1 MDTLTFLNKVLPDQG
16 VYVGAQLT
24 SFGMRHQFF
33 DTTDD
38 FAQWALAT
46 SAKGGNVYYTV
57 SSMLDPSERSQANT
71 RVTKLVAFDVDCGP
85 KKPYPSWREGL
96 LALQDFVT
104 ATGLPKPMIIH
115 SGNGLHVYWLLTDEL
130 EPHEWQPLAL
140 AMKAAA
146 IAKDFY
152 IDRAVPADSAR
163 LLRIVGTVNPKGGN
177 TVKALIQAGPVTPD
191 ALRAVLG
198 QYATATVAVASTLV
212 QSASRQTPTSMLAQA
227 MIVQADYPPAV
238 ASVLVD
244 KCQQIKWATEN
255 QGDVEEPFWYALLGV
270 AAHTENPEQTA
281 VEWSQNH
288 PDYSYA
294 TTIRKMDQW
303 RSVASGPA
311 TCEKFKGERPKGCE
325 KCKFAG
331 KVSTPV
337 QLGTKYAEV
346 TVAADVL
353 DNEAAQVPI
362 PRPFKRTSYG
372 IKMTVDGTDTDVCP
386 FDIYPVGY
394 GRDESLGYEVVRYH
408 WNRQHMGWQELKL
421 RQAFLTDVRRTE
433 FATAIA
439 DQGIVL
445 KTQKQTESFQF
456 MLRTYMDNLRQ
467 LRSMTNLY
475 NGMGWK
481 DEYSQFLLG
490 NTLFRR
496 ADDGTVSREQITL
509 SSSHQRLGTEL
520 YRQSGTLKDWT
531 DFTALFEKAK
541 LNAHMFAVGL
551 SLAAPLLK
559 LTGLSGV
566 TVSFCG
572 PSGSGKT
579 LAQLVYQSVWGDPD
593 KLHFTAKFTPNALY
607 NRLGFYGN
615 LPMSIDEATM
625 ISEKEIGEF
634 LYMVTQGRD
643 KTRLTRTADE
653 RQTAQWALPLL
664 LSTNIP
670 ISNKLSASSSA
681 TDAQMMRLLEF
692 TIDKSPIFANGSAAG
707 RKIYQFITS
716 NYGTAGPAFLDH
728 IMGLGVDEVKR
739 QIKQATDTFAR
750 RYGGATFSGEERFW
764 ETTIVLVDLAL
775 RMADKLGLIGFSAH
789 LATDWALSQTGV
801 TRQNLVD
808 NSLDAY
814 DILDLYL
821 NETTKWA
828 LTVMHTGLNTSV
840 PLLSRMPREE
850 VRVRYDIH
858 RKDATSQ
865 FDHGSVTIDRTHFR
879 KWLVAKQANYRD
891 LLSKFREDNIHIPV
905 NADKAYLGRGT
916 DIKMAQ
922 SYVIRLNLSHPRLRG
937 IFDDAG
943 SAFESELF
951 RQLSV
956 IRS

>member
-1 MDTLTFLNKVLPDQG
+1 MDTLTFLDKVLPDQG

-38 FAQWALAT
+38 LAQWALAA

-57 SSMLDPSERSQANT
+57 SSMLDASERSQANT

-96 LALQDFVT
+96 LALQDFMAT
-104 ATGLPKPMIIH
+104 TGLPKPMVIH

-177 TVKALIQAGPVTPD
+177 TVKALIQAAPVRPD
-191 ALRAVLG
+191 DLRAALG
-198 QYATATVAVASTLV
+198 QYATASVAVTHSASTKL
-212 QSASRQTPTSMLAQA
+212 QTPTSTLAQA
-227 MIVQADYPPAV
+227 MIVEADYPPAD
-238 ASVLVD
+238 AAVLVE

-255 QGDVEEPFWYALLGV
+255 QGDVEEPFWYALMGV

-288 PDYSYA
+288 PNYSYA
-294 TTIRKMDQW
+294 ATIKKMDQW
-303 RSVASGPA
+303 RSVTTGPA
-311 TCEKFKGERPKGCE
+311 TCEKFKGERPKGCD

-346 TVAADVL
+346 SVAADVL
-353 DNEAAQVPI
+353 DSEAAQVPI
-362 PRPFKRTSYG
+362 PRPFKRTSDG
-372 IKMTVDGTDTDVCP
+372 IKMTTDGTDTDVCP

-394 GRDESLGYEVVRYH
+394 GKDESLGYEVVRYH
-408 WNRQHMGWQELKL
+408 WDRPHMGWQELKL
-421 RQAFLTDVRRTE
+421 RQAYLTDARRTE

-467 LRSMTNLY
+467 LRAMTNLY

-481 DEYSQFLLG
+481 DDYRQFLLG

-496 ADDGTVSREQITL
+496 ADDGTVVRDQISL

-520 YRQSGTLKDWT
+520 YREAGTLKDWT
-531 DFTALFEKAK
+531 DFTALFEKVK

-559 LTGLSGV
+559 FTGLSGI

-643 KTRLTRTADE
+643 KTRLTRAADE
-653 RQTAQWALPLL
+653 RQTAQWGLPLL

-670 ISNKLSASSSA
+670 ISNKLSASSTA
-681 TDAQMMRLLEF
+681 TDAQMMRLLELTVNKHPLF
-692 TIDKSPIFANGSAAG
+692 SSGSNAG
-707 RKIYQFITS
+707 RKIYQFVTE
-716 NYGTAGPAFLDH
+716 NYGTAGPVFLEH
-728 IMGLGVDEVKR
+728 IMGLGADEVKR
-739 QIKQATDTFAR
+739 QIKEATDTFAR

-775 RMADKLGLIGFSAH
+775 RMADKLGIIAFSPH
-789 LATDWALSQTGV
+789 LPVEWALSQTGI
-801 TRQNLVD
+801 TRQSLVD
-808 NSLDAY
+808 NTLDSY

-821 NETTKWA
+821 NETPKWG
-828 LTVMHTGLNTSV
+828 LTVMHTGANTSV

-858 RKDATSQ
+858 RKDTGSP
-865 FDHGSVTIDRTHFR
+865 FDHGSLTLDRTHFR
-879 KWLVAKQANYRD
+879 KWLVIKQANYKD
-891 LLSKFREDNIHIPV
+891 ILETLKADGVLIPV
-905 NADKAYLGRGT
+905 KADKAYLGRGT
-916 DIKMAQ
+916 DIKMGQ
-922 SYVIRLNLSHPRLRG
+922 SYVVRINLSHPRLKG
-937 IFDDAG
+937 ILDEAS
-943 SAFESELF
+943 SAFDSELF
-951 RQLSV
+951 GKLQAV
-956 IRS
+956 N